1 MELLKA
7 PERGMLYA
15 LYTDRMEYGPY
26 EREELFLRGK
36 GLTENLLELHLFD
49 EKKEYRFIKKRK
61 RKTEIEEEETEIG
74 KGEIEVVVSDEGKDY
89 DDLYIERIFTQKDEK
104 EKNHASCIEVVNY
117 LVYDEN
123 DLLKIKNYRLKEV
136 KA

>member
-7 PERGMLYA
+7 PEHGMLYA
-15 LYTDRMEYGPY
+15 LYTDRMEYRPY
-26 EREELFLRGK
+26 EREDLLLKEKDLQK
-36 GLTENLLELHLFD
+36 NLLELHLFD

-61 RKTEIEEEETEIG
+61 
-74 KGEIEVVVSDEGKDY
+74 GELEVVVCDERKDY
-89 DDLYIERIFTQKDEK
+89 DDLYIEKIFTQEDEK
-104 EKNHASCIEVVNY
+104 EKNHASWIEVVNY

>member
-15 LYTDRMEYGPY
+15 LYTDRMEYRPY
-26 EREELFLRGK
+26 EREDLPLKEELQK
-36 GLTENLLELHLFD
+36 NLLELHLFD

-61 RKTEIEEEETEIG
+61 RKTEIEEE
-74 KGEIEVVVSDEGKDY
+74 IEVVVSDEEKGY

-117 LVYDEN
+117 LSYDEN
-123 DLLKIKNYRLKEV
+123 NLLKIKNYRLKEV

>member
-7 PERGMLYA
+7 PEHGMLYA
-15 LYTDRMEYGPY
+15 LYTDRMEYRPY
-26 EREELFLRGK
+26 EREDLLLKEKDLQK
-36 GLTENLLELHLFD
+36 NLLELHLFD

-61 RKTEIEEEETEIG
+61 
-74 KGEIEVVVSDEGKDY
+74 GELEVVVCDERKDY
-89 DDLYIERIFTQKDEK
+89 DDLYIEKIFTQEDEK

>member
-15 LYTDRMEYGPY
+15 LYTDRMEYRPY
-26 EREELFLRGK
+26 EREDLLLKEKDLQK
-36 GLTENLLELHLFD
+36 NLLELHLFD

-61 RKTEIEEEETEIG
+61 
-74 KGEIEVVVSDEGKDY
+74 GELEVVVCDERKDY
-89 DDLYIERIFTQKDEK
+89 DDLYIEKIFTQEDEK
-104 EKNHASCIEVVNY
+104 EKNHASCIEVFNY

-123 DLLKIKNYRLKEV
+123 DLLKIKNYRLNEV

>member
-15 LYTDRMEYGPY
+15 LYTDRMEYRPY
-26 EREELFLRGK
+26 EREDLLLKEKDLQK
-36 GLTENLLELHLFD
+36 NLLELHLFD

-61 RKTEIEEEETEIG
+61 
-74 KGEIEVVVSDEGKDY
+74 GELEVVVCDERKDY
-89 DDLYIERIFTQKDEK
+89 DELYIEKIFTQEDEK

>member
-15 LYTDRMEYGPY
+15 LYTDRMEYRPY
-26 EREELFLRGK
+26 EREDLLLKEKDLQK
-36 GLTENLLELHLFD
+36 NLLELHLFD

-61 RKTEIEEEETEIG
+61 
-74 KGEIEVVVSDEGKDY
+74 GELEVVVCDERKDY
-89 DDLYIERIFTQKDEK
+89 DDLYIEKIFTQEDEK

>member
-15 LYTDRMEYGPY
+15 LYTDRMEYRPY
-26 EREELFLRGK
+26 EREDLLLKEKDLQK
-36 GLTENLLELHLFD
+36 NLLELHLFD

-61 RKTEIEEEETEIG
+61 
-74 KGEIEVVVSDEGKDY
+74 GELEVVVCDARKDY
-89 DDLYIERIFTQKDEK
+89 DDLYIEKIFTQEDEK

>member
-15 LYTDRMEYGPY
+15 LYTDRMEYRPY
-26 EREELFLRGK
+26 EREDLLLKEKDLQK
-36 GLTENLLELHLFD
+36 NLLELHLFD

-61 RKTEIEEEETEIG
+61 
-74 KGEIEVVVSDEGKDY
+74 GELEVVVCDERKDY
-89 DDLYIERIFTQKDEK
+89 DDLYIEKIFTQEDEK
-104 EKNHASCIEVVNY
+104 EKNHASCIEAVNY

>member
-15 LYTDRMEYGPY
+15 LYTDRMEYRPY
-26 EREELFLRGK
+26 EREDLLLKEKDLQK
-36 GLTENLLELHLFD
+36 NLLELHLFD

-61 RKTEIEEEETEIG
+61 
-74 KGEIEVVVSDEGKDY
+74 GELEVVVCDERKDY
-89 DDLYIERIFTQKDEK
+89 DDLYIEKIFTQEDEK

-136 KA
+136 KAGSEIL

>member
-15 LYTDRMEYGPY
+15 LYTDRMEYRPY
-26 EREELFLRGK
+26 EREDLLLKEKDLQK
-36 GLTENLLELHLFD
+36 NLLELHLFD
-49 EKKEYRFIKKRK
+49 EKKVYRFIKKRK
-61 RKTEIEEEETEIG
+61 
-74 KGEIEVVVSDEGKDY
+74 GELEVVVCDERKDY
-89 DDLYIERIFTQKDEK
+89 DDLYIEKIFTQEDEK

>member
-15 LYTDRMEYGPY
+15 LYTDRMEYRPY
-26 EREELFLRGK
+26 EREDLPLKEELQK
-36 GLTENLLELHLFD
+36 NLLELHLFD

-61 RKTEIEEEETEIG
+61 RKTEIEEEGTEIG
-74 KGEIEVVVSDEGKDY
+74 EEIEVVVSDEEKGY

-117 LVYDEN
+117 LGYDEN

>member
-15 LYTDRMEYGPY
+15 LYTDRMEYRPY
-26 EREELFLRGK
+26 EREDLLLKEKDLQK
-36 GLTENLLELHLFD
+36 NLLELHLFD

-61 RKTEIEEEETEIG
+61 
-74 KGEIEVVVSDEGKDY
+74 GELEVVVCDERKDY
-89 DDLYIERIFTQKDEK
+89 DDLYIEKIFTQEDEK

-123 DLLKIKNYRLKEV
+123 DLLRIKNYRLKEV

>member
-7 PERGMLYA
+7 PERGMLYE
-15 LYTDRMEYGPY
+15 LYTDRMEYRPY
-26 EREELFLRGK
+26 EREDLLLKEKDLQK
-36 GLTENLLELHLFD
+36 NLLELHLFD

-61 RKTEIEEEETEIG
+61 
-74 KGEIEVVVSDEGKDY
+74 GELEVVVCDERKDY
-89 DDLYIERIFTQKDEK
+89 DDLYIEKIFTQEDEK

>member
-15 LYTDRMEYGPY
+15 LYTDRMEYRPY
-26 EREELFLRGK
+26 EREDLLLKEKDLQK
-36 GLTENLLELHLFD
+36 NLLELHLFD

-61 RKTEIEEEETEIG
+61 
-74 KGEIEVVVSDEGKDY
+74 GELEVVVGDEGKNY
-89 DDLYIERIFTQKDEK
+89 DDLYIEKIFTQKDEK

>member
-15 LYTDRMEYGPY
+15 LYTDRMEYRPY
-26 EREELFLRGK
+26 EREDLLLKEKDLQK
-36 GLTENLLELHLFD
+36 NLLELHLFD

-61 RKTEIEEEETEIG
+61 
-74 KGEIEVVVSDEGKDY
+74 GELEVVVCDERKDY
-89 DDLYIERIFTQKDEK
+89 DDLYIEKIFTQEDEK

-123 DLLKIKNYRLKEV
+123 DLLIIKNYRLKEV

>member
-15 LYTDRMEYGPY
+15 LYTDRMEYRPY
-26 EREELFLRGK
+26 EREDLPLKEELQK
-36 GLTENLLELHLFD
+36 NLLELHLFD

-61 RKTEIEEEETEIG
+61 RKTEIEEEGTEIG
-74 KGEIEVVVSDEGKDY
+74 EEIEVVVSDEEKGY

>member
-7 PERGMLYA
+7 PERGILYA
-15 LYTDRMEYGPY
+15 LYTDRMEYRPY
-26 EREELFLRGK
+26 EREDLLLKEKDLQK
-36 GLTENLLELHLFD
+36 NLLELHLFD

-61 RKTEIEEEETEIG
+61 
-74 KGEIEVVVSDEGKDY
+74 GELEVVVCDERKDY
-89 DDLYIERIFTQKDEK
+89 DDLYIEKIFTQEDEK

>member
-1 MELLKA
+1 M
-7 PERGMLYA
+7 
-15 LYTDRMEYGPY
+15 DCI
-26 EREELFLRGK
+26 FC
-36 GLTENLLELHLFD
+36 
-49 EKKEYRFIKKRK
+49 
-61 RKTEIEEEETEIG
+61 EII
-74 KGEIEVVVSDEGKDY
+74 
-89 DDLYIERIFTQKDEK
+89 YIEKIFTQEDEK

>member
-15 LYTDRMEYGPY
+15 LYTDRMEYRPY
-26 EREELFLRGK
+26 EREDLLLKEKDLQK
-36 GLTENLLELHLFD
+36 NLLELHLFD

-61 RKTEIEEEETEIG
+61 
-74 KGEIEVVVSDEGKDY
+74 GELEVVVCDERKDY
-89 DDLYIERIFTQKDEK
+89 DDLYIQKIFTQEDEK

>member
-7 PERGMLYA
+7 PEHGMLYA
-15 LYTDRMEYGPY
+15 LYTDRMEYRPY
-26 EREELFLRGK
+26 ERENLLLKEKDLQK
-36 GLTENLLELHLFD
+36 NLLELHLFD

-61 RKTEIEEEETEIG
+61 GETEI
-74 KGEIEVVVSDEGKDY
+74 VVSEDGQDY
-89 DDLYIERIFTQKDEK
+89 DDLYTERIFTQEDEK

>member
-15 LYTDRMEYGPY
+15 LYTDRMEYRPY
-26 EREELFLRGK
+26 EREDLLLKEKDLQK
-36 GLTENLLELHLFD
+36 NLLELHFFD

-61 RKTEIEEEETEIG
+61 
-74 KGEIEVVVSDEGKDY
+74 GELEVVVCDERKDY
-89 DDLYIERIFTQKDEK
+89 DDLYIEKIFTQEDEK

>member
-15 LYTDRMEYGPY
+15 LYTDRMEYRPY
-26 EREELFLRGK
+26 EREDLLLKEKDLQK
-36 GLTENLLELHLFD
+36 NLLELHLFD

-61 RKTEIEEEETEIG
+61 
-74 KGEIEVVVSDEGKDY
+74 GELEVVVCDERKDY
-89 DDLYIERIFTQKDEK
+89 DDHYIEKIFTQEDEK

>member
-7 PERGMLYA
+7 PEHGMLYA
-15 LYTDRMEYGPY
+15 LYTDRMEYRPY
-26 EREELFLRGK
+26 EREDLLLKEKDLQK
-36 GLTENLLELHLFD
+36 NLLELHLFD

-61 RKTEIEEEETEIG
+61 
-74 KGEIEVVVSDEGKDY
+74 GELEVVVCDEKKDY
-89 DDLYIERIFTQKDEK
+89 DDLYIEKIFTQEDEK

>member
-15 LYTDRMEYGPY
+15 LYTDLMEYRPY
-26 EREELFLRGK
+26 EREDLLLKEKDLQK
-36 GLTENLLELHLFD
+36 NLLELHLFD

-61 RKTEIEEEETEIG
+61 
-74 KGEIEVVVSDEGKDY
+74 GELEVVVCDERKDY
-89 DDLYIERIFTQKDEK
+89 DDLYIEKIFTQEDEK

>member
-15 LYTDRMEYGPY
+15 LYTDRMEYRPY
-26 EREELFLRGK
+26 EREDLLLKEKDLQK
-36 GLTENLLELHLFD
+36 NLLELHLFD

-61 RKTEIEEEETEIG
+61 
-74 KGEIEVVVSDEGKDY
+74 GELEVVVCDERKDY
-89 DDLYIERIFTQKDEK
+89 DDLYIEKIFTQEDEK

-123 DLLKIKNYRLKEV
+123 DLLKIKNYRLKEL

>member
-7 PERGMLYA
+7 PEHGMLYA
-15 LYTDRMEYGPY
+15 LYTDRMEYRPY
-26 EREELFLRGK
+26 EREDLPLKEELQK
-36 GLTENLLELHLFD
+36 NLLELHLFD

-61 RKTEIEEEETEIG
+61 RKTEIEEEGTEIG
-74 KGEIEVVVSDEGKDY
+74 EEIEVVVSDEEKGY

>member
-15 LYTDRMEYGPY
+15 LYTDQMEYRPY
-26 EREELFLRGK
+26 EREDLLLKEKDLQK
-36 GLTENLLELHLFD
+36 NLLELHLFD

-61 RKTEIEEEETEIG
+61 
-74 KGEIEVVVSDEGKDY
+74 GELEVVVCDERKDY
-89 DDLYIERIFTQKDEK
+89 DDLYIEKIFTQEDEK

>member
-15 LYTDRMEYGPY
+15 LYTDRMEYRPY
-26 EREELFLRGK
+26 EREDLLLKEKDLQK
-36 GLTENLLELHLFD
+36 NLLELHLFD

-61 RKTEIEEEETEIG
+61 GETEI
-74 KGEIEVVVSDEGKDY
+74 VVSEDEQDY
-89 DDLYIERIFTQKDEK
+89 DDLYTERIFTQKEEK

>member
-15 LYTDRMEYGPY
+15 LYTDRMEYRPY
-26 EREELFLRGK
+26 EREDLLLKEKDLQK
-36 GLTENLLELHLFD
+36 NLLELHLFD
-49 EKKEYRFIKKRK
+49 EKKLYRFRKKPK
-61 RKTEIEEEETEIG
+61 LDL
-74 KGEIEVVVSDEGKDY
+74 EVVVCDETKDY
-89 DDLYIERIFTQKDEK
+89 ADLYIEKIFTQEDEK

>member
-7 PERGMLYA
+7 PEHGMLYA
-15 LYTDRMEYGPY
+15 LYTDRMEYRPY
-26 EREELFLRGK
+26 ERENLLLKEKDLQK
-36 GLTENLLELHLFD
+36 NLLELHLFD

-61 RKTEIEEEETEIG
+61 GETEI
-74 KGEIEVVVSDEGKDY
+74 VVSEDEQDY
-89 DDLYIERIFTQKDEK
+89 DDLYTERIFTQEDEK

>member
-7 PERGMLYA
+7 PELGMLYA
-15 LYTDRMEYGPY
+15 LYTDRMEYRPY
-26 EREELFLRGK
+26 EREDLLLKEKDLQK
-36 GLTENLLELHLFD
+36 NLLELHLFD

-61 RKTEIEEEETEIG
+61 GETEI
-74 KGEIEVVVSDEGKDY
+74 VVSEDEQDY
-89 DDLYIERIFTQKDEK
+89 DDLYTERIFTQKEEK
-104 EKNHASCIEVVNY
+104 EKNHASSIEVVNY

-123 DLLKIKNYRLKEV
+123 DLLKIKKYRLKEV

>member
-15 LYTDRMEYGPY
+15 HYTDRMEYRPY
-26 EREELFLRGK
+26 EREDLLLKEKDLQK
-36 GLTENLLELHLFD
+36 NLLELHLFD

-61 RKTEIEEEETEIG
+61 
-74 KGEIEVVVSDEGKDY
+74 GELEVVVCDERKDY
-89 DDLYIERIFTQKDEK
+89 DDLYIEKIFTQEDEK

>member
-15 LYTDRMEYGPY
+15 LYTDRMEYRPY
-26 EREELFLRGK
+26 EREDLLLKEKDLQK
-36 GLTENLLELHLFD
+36 NLLELHLFD

-61 RKTEIEEEETEIG
+61 
-74 KGEIEVVVSDEGKDY
+74 GELEVVVCDERKDY
-89 DDLYIERIFTQKDEK
+89 DDLYIEKIFTQEDEK

-123 DLLKIKNYRLKEV
+123 DLLKIKNYCLKEV

>member
-15 LYTDRMEYGPY
+15 LYTDRMEYRPY
-26 EREELFLRGK
+26 EREDLLLKEKDLQK
-36 GLTENLLELHLFD
+36 NLLELHLFD

-61 RKTEIEEEETEIG
+61 
-74 KGEIEVVVSDEGKDY
+74 GELEVVVCDERKDN
-89 DDLYIERIFTQKDEK
+89 DDLYIEKIFTQEDEK

>member
-15 LYTDRMEYGPY
+15 LYTDRMEYRPY
-26 EREELFLRGK
+26 EREDLLLKEKDLQK
-36 GLTENLLELHLFD
+36 NLLELHLFD

-61 RKTEIEEEETEIG
+61 
-74 KGEIEVVVSDEGKDY
+74 GELEVVVCDERKDY
-89 DDLYIERIFTQKDEK
+89 DDLYIEKIFTQEDEK

-123 DLLKIKNYRLKEV
+123 DLLKIKNYSLKEV